1 MYCTKL
7 KSEQPA
13 LSYQP
18 VPGEIGERLQREISQ
33 TAWDMWLVHQ
43 TKIINEY
50 RLDLLDP
57 KAQEFLLDELED
69 FLFG

>member
-33 TAWDMWLVHQ
+33 TAWDMWLVYQ

-57 KAQEFLLDELED
+57 KAQDFLLDELED

>member
-69 FLFG
+69 FLFR

>member
-18 VPGEIGERLQREISQ
+18 VPGEIGERIWREISQ

-50 RLDLLDP
+50 RLDLLDS

-69 FLFG
+69 FLFR